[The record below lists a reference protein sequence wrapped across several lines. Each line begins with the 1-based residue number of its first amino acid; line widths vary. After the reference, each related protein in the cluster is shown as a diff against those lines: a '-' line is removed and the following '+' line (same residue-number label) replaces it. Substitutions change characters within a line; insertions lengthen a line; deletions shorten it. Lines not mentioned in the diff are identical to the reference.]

1 MGAIAISKEDEEQIR
16 ALIPELKAKSK
27 AQVVREALRL
37 LKEKLDQEKLRVQI
51 QDSVRRCAQA
61 DRRENRLLFSGGS
74 FWGSSRSSRSWRS

>member
-16 ALIPELKAKSK
+16 ALIPELKVKSK

-37 LKEKLDQEKLRVQI
+37 LREKLDQEKLRVQI

-61 DRRENRLLFSGGS
+61 DRRENRLLFPGGVA
-74 FWGSSRSSRSWRS
+74 GQD